1 MSCANGEK
9 MSAEYLAAF
18 DVGGTKLDAV
28 LFDTAGHIVS
38 HVRERGGI
46 PLEIGAEA
54 AERYYLAAL
63 RKLTAGYEGRVATL
77 YGSVATI
84 EYFGDGIQ
92 NNIKTALS
100 LPCVRL
106 EGDGMCLISGMLGHN
121 DGCSIVCGTG
131 SALFVREGDRYWH
144 TGGWGH
150 LIDSCGSGFVLGRM
164 ALQAALRAHDKRA
177 EPTLLLE
184 LASRQCGEPIWEHYV
199 RLYEGGRAYIASF
212 AGTVFEARRAGD
224 PVARRIFDH
233 CAGEL
238 ADLVWVARRELGH
251 DFDLVYNGG
260 IFFNHRDYAEA
271 VRALSPSGVR
281 AIFSDVKPIYG
292 CAVEAMHDVGLVCGE
307 AFRRAFLGSYDAT

>member
-1 MSCANGEK
+1 MQQS
-9 MSAEYLAAF
+9 YLAAF

-28 LFDTAGHIVS
+28 LFDRSGRIVS

-46 PLEIGAEA
+46 PLEIGEAA
-54 AERYYLAAL
+54 AERYYTEAVRRLIS
-63 RKLTAGYEGRVATL
+63 GFEGQVATL

-84 EYFGDGIQ
+84 EYFGDGMRERMRE
-92 NNIKTALS
+92 ALS

-106 EGDGMCLISGMLGHN
+106 EGDGMSLISGVLGHH
-121 DGCSIVCGTG
+121 DGCSIICGTG
-131 SALFVREGDRYWH
+131 SALFVRQGDEYWH

-184 LASRQCGEPIWEHYV
+184 LTSRQCGQPIWEHYV
-199 RLYEGGRAYIASF
+199 KLYEGGRSYIASF
-212 AGTVFEARRAGD
+212 AGTVFEARQAGD
-224 PVARRIFDH
+224 LVAKRIFDH

-238 ADLVWVARRELGH
+238 AELVWVVRRELGH
-251 DFDLVYNGG
+251 GFDLVYNGG
-260 IFFNHRDYAEA
+260 IFYNCREYAEA
-271 VRALSPSGVR
+271 VRAMSPSDVN

-292 CAVEAMHDVGLVCGE
+292 CAVEAMHELGLECD
-307 AFRRAFLGSYDAT
+307 ADFKANFLSSYHDAAQA